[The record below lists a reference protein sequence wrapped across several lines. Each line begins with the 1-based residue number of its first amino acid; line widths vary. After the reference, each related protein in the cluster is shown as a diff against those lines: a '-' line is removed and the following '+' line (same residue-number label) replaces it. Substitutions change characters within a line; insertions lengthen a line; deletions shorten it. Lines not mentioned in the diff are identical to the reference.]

1 MVSSGVGWG
10 GGWGKGR
17 SISDESLRNLGRE
30 FCERV
35 KDNAIM
41 KRKKSGR
48 GLERLL
54 WSAVN

>member
-1 MVSSGVGWG
+1 MVSGCGGV
-10 GGWGKGR
+10 
-17 SISDESLRNLGRE
+17 SITDESLRNLGRE

-41 KRKKSGR
+41 KRKKSRR

-54 WSAVN
+54 RSAVN